1 MGSWGTKTSANTY
14 SSSAGPSAAGSGA
27 AGSSAAGLIKL
38 AALLLVVLMLVS
50 CGRYSLAPGRGG
62 GVKTASWYGPGFHG
76 KRTASGE
83 VYNMYAM
90 TCAHKTLSFGTIL
103 KLRNVK
109 NGRSA
114 TVVVNDRGPFV
125 RGRDIDLSKAAAS
138 KLGIIGEGT
147 GRVHMDI
154 TGRDTRYAQYIKSGA
169 VSHSTGEAARRKTVY
184 TVQVAAFGEKDSA
197 VHMFKGLKLNHRKVY
212 MMKKK
217 INGTMFYRVRVGKF
231 RSESKARLY
240 AQRLADEGYHAR
252 VTSFEN

>member
-1 MGSWGTKTSANTY
+1 MGRR
-14 SSSAGPSAAGSGA
+14 
-27 AGSSAAGLIKL
+27 
-38 AALLLVVLMLVS
+38 
-50 CGRYSLAPGRGG
+50 GRVADL
-62 GVKTASWYGPGFHG
+62 
-76 KRTASGE
+76 
-83 VYNMYAM
+83 N
-90 TCAHKTLSFGTIL
+90 KTLAFNGERFTFWQWYRSKRNANERGKKLRKIL
-103 KLRNVK
+103 KLRNVN

-147 GRVHMDI
+147 GRVYMDI
-154 TGRDTRYAQYIKSGA
+154 SGRDTRYAQYIKSGA